1 MIVFRLG
8 HAFAAASVI
17 VFRWGR
23 YTTRKEHNDLYVRM

>member
-23 YTTRKEHNDLYVRM
+23 YGNVPD